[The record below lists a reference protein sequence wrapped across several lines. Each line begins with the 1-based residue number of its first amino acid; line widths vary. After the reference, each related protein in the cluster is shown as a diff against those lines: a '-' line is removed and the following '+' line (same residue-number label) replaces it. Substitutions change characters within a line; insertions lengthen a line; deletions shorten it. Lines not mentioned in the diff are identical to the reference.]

1 MNIFTT
7 RIISPSVAAK
17 PASVGKLLLTLV
29 LALSMA
35 GVANAEQTPD
45 VVVKQTVD
53 QLVNNIQTNRA
64 VYAADT
70 DALYAMVEN
79 TLVPSIH
86 VQRMSN
92 LILGK
97 NARRASNEQKAAF
110 AQEFKTFLIR
120 SYATALLE
128 YTGNEKVKYKP
139 VKIEPGADKVAV
151 KAELI
156 ASDGQAYPINLY
168 MSNRKDTRWRAYNME
183 VAGINFVST
192 YRATFGEIVAKKG
205 VDGLVADLRQKNQ
218 KLGS

>member
-7 RIISPSVAAK
+7 RIISPSIAAK